1 MSDLLDAAAERLF
14 DGMKL
19 DRSSVDALIVVT
31 SSPDYHYPA
40 TACVLQGRLGL
51 SEECSCFD
59 VGGLACSAYVHGL
72 WLAHSLVESGAAN
85 RCLVLAGDLTSTHSD
100 RRNRNSNMLFGDAGT
115 ATLVERTEDDCP
127 AWFIIGTRGS
137 GWNTLIAPAGGYA
150 LPVRSDNADLEII
163 DETGNVWRMYDDIM
177 KGMSV
182 FKFTTDVGPKGIA
195 GILEMSGKTKD
206 DMDYFAIHQANKQ
219 IVRTV
224 ANFAGLPKGKFS
236 ADAFAKYGNCG
247 AAAVTMELVNRLERG
262 ALKDVCLATFGV
274 GTSISFETSQKMKN
288 LLGYNAYMINAY
300 FLKTIPTLKDIKPR
314 HARIE
319 YDGQIIEDDFYFG
332 AISNTISVAGMFQL
346 DPEKVDLHDG
356 KFELLLV
363 RRVKRP
369 TDAFAMLQKIRRKEY
384 DNDSILLLQAENIK
398 MTFDKPQDWS
408 LDGEFCGGVTDVD
421 FSVLPKAIRVL
432 SPENALLKEKEE
444 SAISGEA

>member
-1 MSDLLDAAAERLF
+1 MNKKAIVIYNPICGKNSTRYTKRMIQSSLSALPLNLLFYETAWIGHATEIVKNKCAEADLILCCGGDGTYNEVVNGVIAAGAQTPIVLIPMGSTN
-14 DGMKL
+14 DL
-19 DRSSVDALIVVT
+19 ALTLGIPTEMRNLVQLMHT
-31 SSPDYHYPA
+31 
-40 TACVLQGRLGL
+40 GRFNR
-51 SEECSCFD
+51 FD
-59 VGGLACSAYVHGL
+59 VGRFNDRCFAYV
-72 WLAHSLVESGAAN
+72 
-85 RCLVLAGDLTSTHSD
+85 
-100 RRNRNSNMLFGDAGT
+100 
-115 ATLVERTEDDCP
+115 
-127 AWFIIGTRGS
+127 
-137 GWNTLIAPAGGYA
+137 
-150 LPVRSDNADLEII
+150 
-163 DETGNVWRMYDDIM
+163 
-177 KGMSV
+177 
-182 FKFTTDVGPKGIA
+182 
-195 GILEMSGKTKD
+195 
-206 DMDYFAIHQANKQ
+206 
-219 IVRTV
+219 
-224 ANFAGLPKGKFS
+224 
-236 ADAFAKYGNCG
+236 
-247 AAAVTMELVNRLERG
+247 
-262 ALKDVCLATFGV
+262 ATFGV

-288 LLGYNAYMINAY
+288 LLGYNAYMVNAY

-369 TDAFAMLQKIRRKEY
+369 TDAFSMLQKIRRKEY

>member
-1 MSDLLDAAAERLF
+1 MSRSLFRRARVTGITAVVPEQCINIDDELVFFNNDKALLERNKKILGLGTRHVVEEGTAVSDLLDAAAERLF

-274 GTSISFETSQKMKN
+274 GLSWGFALLDLSQASFCGVGLYKAPS
-288 LLGYNAYMINAY
+288 
-300 FLKTIPTLKDIKPR
+300 D
-314 HARIE
+314 
-319 YDGQIIEDDFYFG
+319 
-332 AISNTISVAGMFQL
+332 
-346 DPEKVDLHDG
+346 
-356 KFELLLV
+356 
-363 RRVKRP
+363 RP
-369 TDAFAMLQKIRRKEY
+369 TR
-384 DNDSILLLQAENIK
+384 AETVKKWI
-398 MTFDKPQDWS
+398 DYYR
-408 LDGEFCGGVTDVD
+408 GG
-421 FSVLPKAIRVL
+421 
-432 SPENALLKEKEE
+432 NA
-444 SAISGEA
+444 

>member
-1 MSDLLDAAAERLF
+1 MARATFRHTRLTGITAVVPEKCINIDDEIEFFNNDKALLERNKKILGLGTRHVVEEGTAVSDLLDAAAERLF

-206 DMDYFAIHQANKQ
+206 DVDYFAIHQANKQ

-274 GTSISFETSQKMKN
+274 GLSWGFALLDLSQASFCGVGLYKAPSDRPTRAET
-288 LLGYNAYMINAY
+288 
-300 FLKTIPTLKDIKPR
+300 IKKW
-314 HARIE
+314 IE
-319 YDGQIIEDDFYFG
+319 YY
-332 AISNTISVAGMFQL
+332 
-346 DPEKVDLHDG
+346 
-356 KFELLLV
+356 
-363 RRVKRP
+363 R
-369 TDAFAMLQKIRRKEY
+369 
-384 DNDSILLLQAENIK
+384 
-398 MTFDKPQDWS
+398 
-408 LDGEFCGGVTDVD
+408 GG
-421 FSVLPKAIRVL
+421 
-432 SPENALLKEKEE
+432 NA
-444 SAISGEA
+444 

>member
-1 MSDLLDAAAERLF
+1 MARATFRHARITGIIAVVPEKCISIDDEIEFFNNDKALLERNKKILGLGTRHVVEEGTAVSDLLDAAAERLF

-115 ATLVERTEDDCP
+115 ATLVERAEDDCP

-206 DMDYFAIHQANKQ
+206 DVDYFAIHQANKQ

-274 GTSISFETSQKMKN
+274 GLSWGFALLDLSQASFCGVGLYKAPSDRPTRAET
-288 LLGYNAYMINAY
+288 
-300 FLKTIPTLKDIKPR
+300 IKKW
-314 HARIE
+314 IE
-319 YDGQIIEDDFYFG
+319 YY
-332 AISNTISVAGMFQL
+332 
-346 DPEKVDLHDG
+346 
-356 KFELLLV
+356 
-363 RRVKRP
+363 R
-369 TDAFAMLQKIRRKEY
+369 
-384 DNDSILLLQAENIK
+384 
-398 MTFDKPQDWS
+398 
-408 LDGEFCGGVTDVD
+408 GG
-421 FSVLPKAIRVL
+421 
-432 SPENALLKEKEE
+432 NA
-444 SAISGEA
+444 